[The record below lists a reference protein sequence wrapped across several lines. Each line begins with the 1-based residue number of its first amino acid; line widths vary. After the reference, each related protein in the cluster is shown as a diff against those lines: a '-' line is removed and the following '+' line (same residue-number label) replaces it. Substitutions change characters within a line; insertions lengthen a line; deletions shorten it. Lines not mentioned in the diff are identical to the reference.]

1 MGMNFGR
8 NKEIEVDIVNLDLSK
23 DDSLSPKKKRE
34 SSEQVGEGSLSVV
47 SVRIQ
52 PQMSFKVKQRRMEIQ
67 KLKIATSDKVR
78 LNKRSETIR
87 SMKFIR
93 KLGKKLR

>member
-8 NKEIEVDIVNLDLSK
+8 NKEVEVDIENLDLSK
-23 DDSLSPKKKRE
+23 DDSPKKNRE

-52 PQMSFKVKQRRMEIQ
+52 PQMSFKVK
-67 KLKIATSDKVR
+67 
-78 LNKRSETIR
+78 
-87 SMKFIR
+87 
-93 KLGKKLR
+93 